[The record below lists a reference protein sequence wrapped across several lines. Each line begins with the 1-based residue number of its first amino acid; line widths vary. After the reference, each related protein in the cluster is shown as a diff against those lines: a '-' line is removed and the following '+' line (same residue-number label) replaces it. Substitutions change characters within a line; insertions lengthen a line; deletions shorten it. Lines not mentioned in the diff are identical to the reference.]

1 DGTIAEINEVRDKQQ
16 EIVVQGAV
24 ETRSYTPPYNSR
36 LKVAE
41 EDQITRGQVLTEGS
55 IDPKELLK
63 VTDLTTVQ
71 EYLLHEV
78 QKVCRMQGVEIG
90 DKHVEVMVR

>member
-1 DGTIAEINEVRDKQQ
+1 M
-16 EIVVQGAV
+16 VQGAV
-24 ETRSYTPPYNSR
+24 ETRSYTAPYNSR

-41 EDQITRGQVLTEGS
+41 GDKITRGQVLTEGS

-78 QKVCRMQGVEIG
+78 QKVYRMQGAACKTGITPG
-90 DKHVEVMVR
+90 NRG